1 MPFHLKP
8 TAAIPDLSKQPAN
21 ENDRAH
27 VTSFDVARRAGVSR
41 ASVSRAFTPG
51 GNISPELR
59 DHVRKVADELG
70 YRVNQM
76 ARGLNRQRTDLVGL
90 IVSRLD
96 NPYRTAQ
103 VEALS
108 KRLVEQGFRPILF
121 CVDSGASVERELQL
135 LLEYQVCGVVITSDA
150 PPARICEECSRMGV
164 PLILVN
170 RNDDVPNV
178 DHVFGDNQIGGQL
191 AADTLVDAGR
201 TALIALKP
209 IRTSYSLQRRL
220 EVFQEHAL
228 KRGHDVILVEMPGS
242 DYAAG
247 LSGARGIAQSIEAHK
262 LTAGTIGVFCP
273 NDIAALGCLDGL
285 RLRERFQVP
294 EDIALI
300 GFDDIPQSGWE
311 SAQLTTIKQPTDI
324 FADAVLNLLQS
335 RLAEPERPQRRICIP
350 VELVRRH
357 TA

>member
-1 MPFHLKP
+1 M
-8 TAAIPDLSKQPAN
+8 
-21 ENDRAH
+21 
-27 VTSFDVARRAGVSR
+27 TSFDVAKRAGVSR

-150 PPARICEECSRMGV
+150 PPARICKECSRMGV

-178 DHVFGDNQIGGQL
+178 DHVFGDNKTGGQL
-191 AADTLVDAGR
+191 AADTLIDSGR
-201 TALIALKP
+201 TALIGLKP
-209 IRTSYSLQRRL
+209 NRTSYSLQRRL
-220 EVFQEHAL
+220 AVFEERANE
-228 KRGHDVILVEMPGS
+228 RGHDVALVEMPGS

-247 LSGARGIAQSIEAHK
+247 LAGAQSVAAHIK
-262 LTAGTIGVFCP
+262 DFNFTAGTIGLFCP

-285 RLRERFQVP
+285 RLREQFQVP

-300 GFDDIPQSGWE
+300 GFDDIPQSSWE
-311 SAQLTTIKQPTDI
+311 NAQLTTIKQPTDM
-324 FADAVLNLLQS
+324 FAEAVLSLLQS
-335 RLAEPERPQRRICIP
+335 RLAEPERSPRRIGVP
-350 VELVRRH
+350 VELIRRR